1 MSLHAYTRN
10 HSTCQFLS
18 TPFRVKGYKYTLFLI
33 EVRSIPFEV

>member
-18 TPFRVKGYKYTLFLI
+18 TPFRVKGYKYMFFHAESEMLNA
-33 EVRSIPFEV
+33 